1 VYAVSNQW
9 VHLSERH
16 IFNAW
21 QKGDGRTLLGQS
33 PMPAD
38 AIPVRFWQELIGA
51 MSRATGS
58 LLALGSSW
66 AAYEVSDDHAAN
78 DEHAANVASPTQSE
92 SDAGLDP

>member
-21 QKGDGRTLLGQS
+21 QKGDGRTLLGQF

-51 MSRATGS
+51 MSPS
-58 LLALGSSW
+58 
-66 AAYEVSDDHAAN
+66 
-78 DEHAANVASPTQSE
+78 
-92 SDAGLDP
+92 